1 MGIIF
6 KKLNKTRIKGV
17 ILIFL
22 AFIAVAV
29 IIFIVGHFLEYHE
42 TNEFCGE
49 FCHAMDT
56 HYSSYIQPKNNTYM
70 DTHFDNNVT
79 CAQCHSGPG
88 FMGQV
93 KAYLG
98 VPNEMWGEYIVGYDI
113 EDMGGHVPSENCLK
127 GCHEEAEVD
136 WIFEA
141 PKPKGEGYSEID
153 GELVWQRMEIY
164 HPYTEN
170 GTSLKAL
177 EDLETCQDC
186 HDPRDNSFGFAAE
199 ACHICHDVDEDELE
213 HHGEYTCFMATCHRD
228 ESGEP
233 VQPKLRGHGI
243 VEDHCMVCHSRD
255 HPEDA
260 FVPYQITNSQGLT
273 LSVNSSFCS
282 ACHEETYEMLSNIS
296 TKHFTETGC
305 QECHLQH
312 KTRPECLDCHEEGGA
327 YEPIHQ
333 ITTPFDECSNC
344 HESAHEPL
352 KISFNITNVSKDFC
366 SDVSCHGGPDGEVYE
381 LESYG
386 FKHNDSY
393 DDCTTCHEIHAEE
406 EIDCLSCHSQEGVA
420 PLLSHSIENQYENCL
435 ECHESGHAPL
445 NITFT
450 LPNVQN
456 DFCSDASCHGGTD
469 GEYYQFEN
477 YGGRHKELYSNCTS
491 CHTIHINYDDVL
503 TVEKRCLDCHSS
515 SPSDH
520 TGPYTNEDCLAC
532 HNSPHDP
539 KNIALRPGY
548 NLSQRDYMI
557 NYLEWNN
564 DRVTSFGW
572 VKRGNHLEYGSCTL
586 CHASAEEPIY
596 PTSAQNLMNIS
607 GTDCSLGCHSWI
619 DTTTTGRPNVLLTS
633 TPNPFS
639 GHLDE
644 IFNNATGGGCAGTCH
659 QLNPSIPD
667 YSGSGHGTV
676 ANCLNSDCHG
686 PGFDN
691 RDWEHVEHEHNL
703 DLLGIVCGEVCH
715 KPLFPD
721 EGEPIDGGCYDC
733 HKSGHDPR
741 IMNVSPCYTCH
752 FDNLPP

>member
-1 MGIIF
+1 
-6 KKLNKTRIKGV
+6 
-17 ILIFL
+17 
-22 AFIAVAV
+22 
-29 IIFIVGHFLEYHE
+29 
-42 TNEFCGE
+42 
-49 FCHAMDT
+49 
-56 HYSSYIQPKNNTYM
+56 
-70 DTHFDNNVT
+70 
-79 CAQCHSGPG
+79 
-88 FMGQV
+88 
-93 KAYLG
+93 
-98 VPNEMWGEYIVGYDI
+98 
-113 EDMGGHVPSENCLK
+113 
-127 GCHEEAEVD
+127 
-136 WIFEA
+136 
-141 PKPKGEGYSEID
+141 
-153 GELVWQRMEIY
+153 
-164 HPYTEN
+164 
-170 GTSLKAL
+170 
-177 EDLETCQDC
+177 
-186 HDPRDNSFGFAAE
+186 
-199 ACHICHDVDEDELE
+199 
-213 HHGEYTCFMATCHRD
+213 
-228 ESGEP
+228 
-233 VQPKLRGHGI
+233 
-243 VEDHCMVCHSRD
+243 MVCHSRD